1 MCGRFTLR
9 TSPQRLLDDFGASFP
24 EFTPRY
30 NIAPTQLVFALRAGP
45 DGTGREAAAFRW
57 GLVPSWAKDIK
68 LAAKSINARGETVAE
83 KPMFRAAMKRRRC
96 LVIAD
101 DLREEPI
108 DEFLQEARELQRN
121 LPIFVITDP
130 DDVAEAVSAMRHG
143 ATAVI
148 EIPPSYAALCDEVS
162 RAVQ

>member
-1 MCGRFTLR
+1 MAG
-9 TSPQRLLDDFGASFP
+9 SDDNG
-24 EFTPRY
+24 
-30 NIAPTQLVFALRAGP
+30 NG
-45 DGTGREAAAFRW
+45 
-57 GLVPSWAKDIK
+57 
-68 LAAKSINARGETVAE
+68 
-83 KPMFRAAMKRRRC
+83 AAMDGSLGRVRTIIVAGQSSQRTRDVLNALSGFTNVVWPRSLESALEQTRSADAAC

-108 DEFLQEARELQRN
+108 DEFLQEARELHRN

-148 EIPPSYAALCDEVS
+148 EIPPSYSTLREEVS
-162 RAVQ
+162 RAMQ

>member
-1 MCGRFTLR
+1 MVG
-9 TSPQRLLDDFGASFP
+9 SDDNGSGNGASKDNAIVRVRTIIVAGQSSRRTR
-24 EFTPRY
+24 EVLNALSGFTNVIWPKS
-30 NIAPTQLVFALRAGP
+30 LESALEQARSDDAG
-45 DGTGREAAAFRW
+45 
-57 GLVPSWAKDIK
+57 
-68 LAAKSINARGETVAE
+68 
-83 KPMFRAAMKRRRC
+83 C

-108 DEFLQEARELQRN
+108 DEFLQEARELHRN

-148 EIPPSYAALCDEVS
+148 EIPPSYSTLREEVT
-162 RAVQ
+162 RAMQ

>member
-1 MCGRFTLR
+1 MVGSGNNDGGATKDGGSHTARTIIVAGQSSQRTREVLR
-9 TSPQRLLDDFGASFP
+9 
-24 EFTPRY
+24 
-30 NIAPTQLVFALRAGP
+30 ALRGFTNVIWP
-45 DGTGREAAAFRW
+45 TSLEAALEQTGAE
-57 GLVPSWAKDIK
+57 D
-68 LAAKSINARGETVAE
+68 VA
-83 KPMFRAAMKRRRC
+83 C

-101 DLREEPI
+101 DLHEESI
-108 DEFLQEARELQRN
+108 DAFLQEARELHRN

-148 EIPPSYAALCDEVS
+148 EIPPSYAALRDEVA

>member
-1 MCGRFTLR
+1 MVGSDHNAAAATNDRGIQRARTIIVAGQSSQRTREVLRTLR
-9 TSPQRLLDDFGASFP
+9 GFTNVIWPTSL
-24 EFTPRY
+24 
-30 NIAPTQLVFALRAGP
+30 
-45 DGTGREAAAFRW
+45 EAALEQT
-57 GLVPSWAKDIK
+57 GSED
-68 LAAKSINARGETVAE
+68 VA
-83 KPMFRAAMKRRRC
+83 C

-101 DLREEPI
+101 NLGEEPL
-108 DEFLQEARELQRN
+108 DEFLQEARELHRN

-148 EIPPSYAALCDEVS
+148 EIPPSYAALREEVA

>member
-1 MCGRFTLR
+1 MVRSKDSVDTTDGHKDRLR
-9 TSPQRLLDDFGASFP
+9 TIIVAGQSSPRTRAVL
-24 EFTPRY
+24 R
-30 NIAPTQLVFALRAGP
+30 ALRGFTNVVWPTSLESALAQAQSADAG
-45 DGTGREAAAFRW
+45 
-57 GLVPSWAKDIK
+57 
-68 LAAKSINARGETVAE
+68 
-83 KPMFRAAMKRRRC
+83 C
-96 LVIAD
+96 LIIAD

-148 EIPPSYAALCDEVS
+148 EIPPSYAALCEEIT
-162 RAVQ
+162 RAMQ

>member
-1 MCGRFTLR
+1 MRCNAARAMAGSNDSDGAAHDGTTQRARIIVVAGQSSLRTREVLNTLR
-9 TSPQRLLDDFGASFP
+9 G
-24 EFTPRY
+24 FTNVIWP
-30 NIAPTQLVFALRAGP
+30 PSL
-45 DGTGREAAAFRW
+45 EAALKQTGSR
-57 GLVPSWAKDIK
+57 D
-68 LAAKSINARGETVAE
+68 VA
-83 KPMFRAAMKRRRC
+83 C

-101 DLREEPI
+101 DLQEEPI

-148 EIPPSYAALCDEVS
+148 EIPPSYAALREEVA
-162 RAVQ
+162 RAIQ

>member
-1 MCGRFTLR
+1 MVWSEDNGN
-9 TSPQRLLDDFGASFP
+9 GASKDGVMVRMRTIIVAGQSSQRTR
-24 EFTPRY
+24 EVLNALSGFTNVIWPKS
-30 NIAPTQLVFALRAGP
+30 LESALEQARSADAG
-45 DGTGREAAAFRW
+45 
-57 GLVPSWAKDIK
+57 
-68 LAAKSINARGETVAE
+68 
-83 KPMFRAAMKRRRC
+83 C

-108 DEFLQEARELQRN
+108 DEFLQEAREQHRN

-148 EIPPSYAALCDEVS
+148 EIPPSYSTLREEVS
-162 RAVQ
+162 RALQ

>member
-1 MCGRFTLR
+1 MAGSNDSDGAAHDGTTQRARIIVVAGQSSQRTQEVLNTLR
-9 TSPQRLLDDFGASFP
+9 G
-24 EFTPRY
+24 FTNVIWP
-30 NIAPTQLVFALRAGP
+30 PSL
-45 DGTGREAAAFRW
+45 EAALEQT
-57 GLVPSWAKDIK
+57 GSKD
-68 LAAKSINARGETVAE
+68 VA
-83 KPMFRAAMKRRRC
+83 C

-101 DLREEPI
+101 DLHEEPI

-148 EIPPSYAALCDEVS
+148 EIPPSYAALCEEVA
-162 RAVQ
+162 RAIQ

>member
-1 MCGRFTLR
+1 MVG
-9 TSPQRLLDDFGASFP
+9 SDDNGNGASKDGGMARVRTIIVAGQSSQRTR
-24 EFTPRY
+24 EVLNALSDFTNVIWPKS
-30 NIAPTQLVFALRAGP
+30 LESALEQARSADAG
-45 DGTGREAAAFRW
+45 
-57 GLVPSWAKDIK
+57 
-68 LAAKSINARGETVAE
+68 
-83 KPMFRAAMKRRRC
+83 C

-108 DEFLQEARELQRN
+108 DEFLQEARELHRN

-148 EIPPSYAALCDEVS
+148 EIPPSYSTLREEVS
-162 RAVQ
+162 RALQ

>member
-1 MCGRFTLR
+1 MAGSNDNDGAAHDGTTRRARIIVVAGQSSQRTHEVLNTLR
-9 TSPQRLLDDFGASFP
+9 H
-24 EFTPRY
+24 FTDVSWP
-30 NIAPTQLVFALRAGP
+30 PSL
-45 DGTGREAAAFRW
+45 EAALEQT
-57 GLVPSWAKDIK
+57 GSKD
-68 LAAKSINARGETVAE
+68 VA
-83 KPMFRAAMKRRRC
+83 C

-143 ATAVI
+143 ATKVI
-148 EIPPSYAALCDEVS
+148 EIPPSYAALREEVA
-162 RAVQ
+162 RAIQ